1 VSNVVNLTPR
11 GQVDTDTPSSGPAEL
26 WSIEETST
34 YLRIPVGTLYQWRH
48 RRMGPPAFKVGR
60 HLRYDPAG
68 VRAWVMS
75 QAA

>member
-1 VSNVVNLTPR
+1 VSNVVNLASR
-11 GQVDTDTPSSGPAEL
+11 GHSDSGAPAVGPAEL
-26 WSIEETST
+26 WSIEEASA
-34 YLRIPVGTLYQWRH
+34 YLRIPIGTLYQWRH

>member
-1 VSNVVNLTPR
+1 MSNVVNFPPR
-11 GQVDTDTPSSGPAEL
+11 SQSVNAPAGGPVEL
-26 WSIEETST
+26 WSIEETSA

-48 RRMGPPAFKVGR
+48 RRMGPAAFKVGR
-60 HLRYDPAG
+60 HLRYDPAA